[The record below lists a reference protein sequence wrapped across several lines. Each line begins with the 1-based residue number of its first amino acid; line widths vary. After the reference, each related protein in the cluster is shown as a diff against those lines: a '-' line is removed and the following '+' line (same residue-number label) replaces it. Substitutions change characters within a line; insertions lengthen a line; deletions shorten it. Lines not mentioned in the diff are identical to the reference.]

1 MKISCGID
9 IIEIDRIENCIKKLK
24 TRFLNRVFTDEEIAY
39 CESKKIQKYQSYAA
53 RFAAKEATLKAIGR
67 FLENKYQINWKDI
80 EIINQPDGKP
90 KININ
95 YDFNNRIKDID
106 VSISHCKSYAVA
118 NVTVLYE

>member
-9 IIEIDRIENCIKKLK
+9 IIEINRIENCIKKLK
-24 TRFLNRVFTDEEIAY
+24 TRFLNRVFTDEEILY
-39 CESKKIQKYQSYAA
+39 CESKKTQKYQSYAA
-53 RFAAKEATLKAIGR
+53 RFAAKEATLKAIGGL
-67 FLENKYQINWKDI
+67 LENKYQINWKDI
-80 EIINQPDGKP
+80 EIINQPNGKP

-95 YDFNNRIKDID
+95 YDFNNRLKDID